1 MERVQAISEGESLLR
16 WWAGSLPLSQQGSQK
31 KSDCTPIK
39 NKVSTVLLLEA
50 TTARHLHTHK

>member
-16 WWAGSLPLSQQGSQK
+16 WWAGSLPLSQQGSKK